1 MRTVKTT
8 AQLRAAV
15 SAWHK
20 AGETV
25 ALVPTMG
32 ALHAGHMALLAAA
45 RAAAGRT
52 VVSIFVNPAQFGPT
66 EDFARYPRRAEAD
79 AAMLAEAGCDL
90 LFAPATED
98 IYPPGFATIV
108 RVGGLGDVLDGASRP
123 GHFDGVATVVARLL
137 SLACADVAVFG
148 EKDWQQLQ
156 IVRRL
161 ATDLAL
167 YTAIVGVPTMREPD
181 GLALSSR
188 NQYLSAA
195 ERAVAPSLHA
205 ALLEAADGARHA
217 RPDALAAARAHLET
231 TGFRLDY
238 LMLCDAETLT
248 PKAQPPGRLLAA
260 AWLGQ
265 TRLVDNV
272 PV

>member
-32 ALHAGHMALLAAA
+32 ALHVGHLALLAAA
-45 RAAAGRT
+45 RAAARRT
-52 VVSIFVNPAQFGPT
+52 IASIFVNPAQFGPT
-66 EDFARYPRRAEAD
+66 EDFHRYPRRHAAD

-90 LFAPATED
+90 LFAPGVED
-98 IYPPGFATIV
+98 IYPPGFATVV
-108 RVGGLGDVLDGASRP
+108 RVGGLGDVLDGAARP

-161 ATDLAL
+161 AQDLAL
-167 YTAIVGVPTMREPD
+167 HTSILGVPTMREAD

-188 NQYLSAA
+188 NQYLSTD

-205 ALLEAADGARHA
+205 ALVAAAEGARHE
-217 RPDALAAARAHLET
+217 RTDALSAARTWLERA
-231 TGFRLDY
+231 GFRLDY
-238 LMLCDAETLT
+238 LVLCDAETLT

-260 AWLGQ
+260 AWLGG
-265 TRLVDNV
+265 TRLIDNV
-272 PV
+272 AV